1 MNRLS
6 HSDIPSLFDQPSVP
20 PTRAEKLFSVAESLL
35 SVLSRG
41 QELSASVVRV
51 AMTNTFG
58 GSDAEGLWCW
68 KDAYEASEVA
78 GVLFLRKFRT
88 SLLKEDVTKQLGI
101 LGKIQ
106 SAMLTQ
112 NKRSDVSVAYQQF
125 STPFVLARLCAEAA
139 MISLGDVCLLY
150 TSPSPRD

>member
-6 HSDIPSLFDQPSVP
+6 HSETSSSSDIPSLFDQPSVS
-20 PTRAEKLFSVAESLL
+20 PTRAEKLFTVAESLL
-35 SVLSRG
+35 AVLSRG
-41 QELSASVVRV
+41 QELSASVVRL

-58 GSDAEGLWCW
+58 GSAADGLWCW

-78 GVLFLRKFRT
+78 GILFLRKFRT

-101 LGKIQ
+101 LGKVQ

-112 NKRSDVSVAYQQF
+112 NKRSDVSVPIN
-125 STPFVLARLCAEAA
+125 SSRLRSCWQDYA
-139 MISLGDVCLLY
+139 LRLQ
-150 TSPSPRD
+150 

>member
-6 HSDIPSLFDQPSVP
+6 HSDIPSLFDQPSVS
-20 PTRAEKLFSVAESLL
+20 PTRAEKLFAVAESLL
-35 SVLSRG
+35 AVLSRG

-78 GVLFLRKFRT
+78 AVLFLRKFRT
-88 SLLKEDVTKQLGI
+88 SLLKEDVSRQLGI
-101 LGKIQ
+101 LTKVQ

-112 NKRSDVSVAYQQF
+112 NK
-125 STPFVLARLCAEAA
+125 L
-139 MISLGDVCLLY
+139 SLIHI
-150 TSPSPRD
+150 